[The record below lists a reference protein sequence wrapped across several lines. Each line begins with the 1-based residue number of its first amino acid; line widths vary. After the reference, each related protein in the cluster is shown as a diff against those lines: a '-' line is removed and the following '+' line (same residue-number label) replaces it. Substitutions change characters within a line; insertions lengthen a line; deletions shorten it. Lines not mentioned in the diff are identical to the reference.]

1 VTGVD
6 FEPLSV
12 VAPLWEVLPGVFR
25 VGNSRVL
32 LELVL
37 RANQPYLRWNALR
50 DSQSIL
56 ATQVDMR
63 FAAYESSVRLL
74 RLELAK
80 ISPLFHDPS

>member
-1 VTGVD
+1 MTAVD
-6 FEPLSV
+6 FEPLPV

-37 RANQPYLRWNALR
+37 RANQPYPRWNALR
-50 DSQSIL
+50 DFQSIL
-56 ATQVDMR
+56 ATEVDMR
-63 FAAYESSVRLL
+63 FAADESSVRLL